1 MRLPWSRVLPAALAL
16 VPGAGLLAQAFDP
29 GRFALP
35 AFRITTSQEGLP
47 QNSIMSLD
55 RDREGRIWVGTQDGA
70 AVFNGHR
77 WRIHPMPDRSRSNFL
92 RRVSVGDDGTVWA
105 ARQDGGLA
113 RFHGG
118 LWERVPEAGEGRFN
132 DVVAAQGQV
141 WAATP
146 EAGVRHF
153 DGHAWRSLRT
163 PEGLPSDRILC
174 LRRDAEGR
182 VWAGTGAGLAKL
194 EGGRW
199 RSEPGLAGLGV
210 GCLWEDLAGT
220 SRGLFRREGGT
231 WKPIPLPAALAAS
244 RITALARTR
253 TRAGREVLWVGTDT
267 AGLGILEE
275 GRWRV
280 VGPAEGLPSGFVWS
294 LLPVEGADGTRALLV
309 GTDAGLATLEFG
321 LWRSFGRASGLVDPS
336 VYGLCVTE
344 GPGLPR
350 TLWLGTRSLGVAE
363 FQDGRWRFHGPKEG
377 LPFQGV
383 MALLE
388 WPEAPDR
395 HVLLAGV
402 QGRGLWRYDGR
413 RWSAFPVPPRL
424 ASSGVRVLRRDRD
437 GQGRPR
443 LWAVSGDSGLW
454 KLEGGTWSRFGIEQG
469 LPTEHLHA
477 LAWTGGGAVT
487 WIGTENGGLVR
498 MRAGRAETFDTRA
511 GLPNNT
517 VMSLLAVTVQDR
529 EWLLAGTEGAGLV
542 VLDPAAE
549 HPSWQVLGDAEE
561 GGLPN
566 NTVYQLQ
573 QDAQGRVYAFTNR
586 GVARLTPRPEA
597 PGLAFAVETFG
608 SEAGLPSLEFN
619 GGASMKDAEGRVWGG
634 SVGGAVVFDP
644 REEVAPPPLSRIA
657 LETFTVNGR
666 PRDLPPVAS
675 LGFRERSLAFTFALP
690 ALPQGAALR
699 FRTQLEGLEEKP
711 GPWSLEPHREY
722 PGLHAGR
729 YALRV
734 EAVDGY
740 GRAVAPARWSF
751 EVRPAPWRTPW
762 AYATYALV
770 LGGGAWLVV
779 RARLRRLERLN
790 AELEAKVR
798 ERTREVEAQRNQ
810 IAALMQSGSRAQRDL
825 GAWAQEMAMDL
836 CQSLRAQHIGLVTV
850 AGDSVRPLG
859 DSSFALPSLEQLQ
872 QSLFLD
878 PQRDRRQERR
888 NVASERRLEQV
899 VPVRGTAGEILGGL
913 VVRGHVGWGEAERK
927 LVGSFAS
934 QLGAMLELQQARKA
948 LHQARDLQAKT
959 LEAML
964 AKGVEPLQLCPTC
977 GRCYGAEARICP
989 QDGAELGAPRLIP
1002 RRIQDRYE
1010 LRRALGEG
1018 GMGLVFEARDLRLD
1032 REVAL
1037 KLIKPE
1043 LYNIPE
1049 IRGRFQQE
1057 ALALARI
1064 HHPGVIAI
1072 YDSGELEDGS
1082 AYLVMELLQGQN
1094 LGELL
1099 RRYGA
1104 GTPRQVARL
1113 LRQGAAALGAAHRAG
1128 LLHRDI
1134 KPENFFLIPGEEG
1147 FQTKLLDFGLAKPF
1161 GAEDGL
1167 TRTGMVVGTPN
1178 YMSPDQL
1185 KGLSLDARSDLYAF
1199 ATVAFEALTGHRLV
1213 QPTALADV
1221 FVAISKGEFPPPS
1234 RFVPG
1239 LPDLVDMAFK
1249 VALATDRENRPLDVE
1264 AWVSAFSDTLAR
1276 MEGERAGWPDLLTGR
1291 DGVRRATDPTSLGAS
1306 RPGDHEGL
1314 PTLGTSGTIV
1324 NREDGGGAAPVGA
1337 PPDLPD

>member
-1 MRLPWSRVLPAALAL
+1 MRSPWSRALPAALAL
-16 VPGAGLLAQAFDP
+16 LPGSGPAAPVFDP
-29 GRFALP
+29 ARTARPF
-35 AFRITTSQEGLP
+35 FRVTTSQEGLP
-47 QNSIMSLD
+47 QNSVMSLD
-55 RDREGRIWVGTQDGA
+55 RDRQGRIWVATQDGA
-70 AVFNGHR
+70 AAFNGHR
-77 WRIHPMPDRSRSNFL
+77 WRIHAMPDRSRSNFL

-113 RFHGG
+113 RFKGG
-118 LWERVPEAGEGRFN
+118 AWERVPEAGEGRFN
-132 DVVAAQGQV
+132 DVVAARGEV

-146 EAGVRHF
+146 EAGIRHF

-163 PEGLPSDRILC
+163 PEGLPSDRVLC
-174 LRRDAEGR
+174 LLRDAEGR
-182 VWAGTGAGLAKL
+182 LWAGTGAGLARFRD
-194 EGGRW
+194 GRW
-199 RSEPGLAGLGV
+199 QPEAGLAGLGV
-210 GCLWEDLAGT
+210 GCLAGDLAGT
-220 SRGLFRREGGT
+220 TKGLFRREGDT
-231 WKPIPLPAALAAS
+231 WRAVALPPVLAAS

-253 TRAGREVLWVGTDT
+253 TREGREVLWVGTDT
-267 AGLGILEE
+267 AGLGCLED
-275 GRWRV
+275 GRWRIL
-280 VGPAEGLPSGFVWS
+280 GPGEGLPSGLVWS
-294 LLPVEGADGTRALLV
+294 LLPVEGADGTRALMV

-321 LWRSFGRASGLVDPS
+321 LWRSFGRASGLLDPS
-336 VYGLCVTE
+336 VYGLCVTG

-363 FQDGRWRFHGPKEG
+363 LREGGWRFHGPREG
-377 LPFQGV
+377 LPTPSV

-388 WPEAPDR
+388 WPEAPGR
-395 HVLLAGV
+395 NVLLAGV
-402 QGRGLWRYDGR
+402 QGRGVWRFDGS
-413 RWSAFPVPPRL
+413 RWSAFPVPDRL
-424 ASSGVRVLRRDRD
+424 ASSGVRVLRRDLD
-437 GQGRPR
+437 PLGRPR

-454 KLEGGTWSRFGIEQG
+454 RLEGGAWSHLGLAEG
-469 LPTEHLHA
+469 LPTEHLHTI
-477 LAWTGGGAVT
+477 AWTAAGTVT
-487 WIGTENGGLVR
+487 WIGTENGGLIR
-498 MRAGRAETFDTRA
+498 WRDGRAETFDTRR

-517 VMSLLAVTVQDR
+517 VMSLLPVMVAGR
-529 EWLLAGTEGAGLV
+529 EWLLAGTEGGGLV
-542 VLDPAAE
+542 VLDPAAAQ
-549 HPSWQVLGDAEE
+549 PAWRILGEAEE

-566 NTVYQLQ
+566 NTIYQLQ
-573 QDAQGRVYAFTNR
+573 QDAAGRVYAFTNR
-586 GVARLTPRPEA
+586 GVARLSPRA
-597 PGLAFAVETFG
+597 TASGLAFAVETFG
-608 SEAGLPSLEFN
+608 TEAGLPSLEFN
-619 GGASMKDAEGRVWGG
+619 GGASMRDAEGRIWGG
-634 SVGGAVVFDP
+634 SVGGAVCFDP
-644 REEVAPPPLSRIA
+644 REEVPPPPPARIA
-657 LETFTVNGR
+657 LEDFLVNGQV
-666 PRDLPPVAS
+666 RDLPPG
-675 LGFRERSLAFTFALP
+675 LGLGYRERNLAFTFALSS
-690 ALPQGAALR
+690 LPQGAPLR

-711 GPWSLEPHREY
+711 GPWSPEPRREY
-722 PGLHAGR
+722 PGLAAGS

-740 GRAVAPARWSF
+740 GRTVAPARWSF
-751 EVRPAPWRTPW
+751 EVLPAPWRTPW
-762 AYATYALV
+762 AYVVYALV
-770 LGGGAWLVV
+770 LGGGAWFVV
-779 RARLRRLERLN
+779 RARLRTLERRN

-798 ERTREVEAQRNQ
+798 ERTKEVEAQRNQ

-850 AGDSVRPLG
+850 SGDQVRPLG
-859 DSSFALPSLEQLQ
+859 DSSFALPSLDQLQ
-872 QSLFLD
+872 RSLFLD
-878 PQRDRRQERR
+878 PQRERRQERR
-888 NVASERRLEQV
+888 NVPSERRLEQV

-934 QLGAMLELQQARKA
+934 QLGSMLELQQARKA

-959 LEAML
+959 REAML

-977 GRCYGAEARICP
+977 GRCFGAEEKVCS

-1010 LRRALGEG
+1010 LRRVLGEG
-1018 GMGLVFEARDLRLD
+1018 GMGLVFEAQDLRLN

-1072 YDSGELEDGS
+1072 HDSGELEDGS
-1082 AYLVMELLQGQN
+1082 AFLVMELLQGQN

-1099 RRYGA
+1099 RRYGP

-1161 GAEDGL
+1161 GAEEGL

-1185 KGLSLDARSDLYAF
+1185 KGLTLDARSDLYAF
-1199 ATVAFEALTGHRLV
+1199 AAVAFEALTGHRLV

-1221 FVAISKGEFPPPS
+1221 FVAITQGDFPPPS
-1234 RFVPG
+1234 KFLPG

-1264 AWVSAFSDTLAR
+1264 AWVTAFSDTLTR
-1276 MEGERAGWPDLLTGR
+1276 LEGGRDGWPDLLTGR
-1291 DGVRRATDPTSLGAS
+1291 DGGRRATDSTSLGEA
-1306 RPGDHEGL
+1306 RPSLQGAL
-1314 PTLGTSGTIV
+1314 PTSGADLPQP
-1324 NREDGGGAAPVGA
+1324 RGGGPASDGG

>member
-1 MRLPWSRVLPAALAL
+1 MRPPRSRALPVLPVLLA
-16 VPGAGLLAQAFDP
+16 GAGLGAQDFDP
-29 GRFALP
+29 SKAALP

-47 QNSIMSLD
+47 QNSVMSLD
-55 RDREGRIWVGTQDGA
+55 RDREGRIWVATQDGA
-70 AVFNGHR
+70 AVFNGHH
-77 WRIHPMPDRSRSNFL
+77 WRIHAMPDRSRSNFL
-92 RRVSVGDDGTVWA
+92 RKVAVGEDGAVWA

-113 RFHGG
+113 VHRGQG
-118 LWERVPEAGEGRFN
+118 WERVPEAGEGRMN
-132 DVVAAQGQV
+132 DVVAARGQV

-146 EAGVRHF
+146 DQGLRHH
-153 DGHAWRSLRT
+153 DGRTWRSVGLSD
-163 PEGLPSDRILC
+163 GLPSERILC
-174 LRRDAEGR
+174 LRRDGEGR
-182 VWAGTGAGLAKL
+182 VWAGTAKGLAVL
-194 EGGRW
+194 EQGRW
-199 RSEPGLAGLGV
+199 RSEPGLAGLAV
-210 GCLWEDLAGT
+210 DCLWGDLAGT
-220 SRGLFRREGGT
+220 AKGLYRRGPEGWGAVALPPTLSGSRVTAAVITRRSDGGE
-231 WKPIPLPAALAAS
+231 A
-244 RITALARTR
+244 
-253 TRAGREVLWVGTDT
+253 LWVGTDT
-267 AGLGILEE
+267 AGLGVLEA
-275 GRWRV
+275 GRWRIL
-280 VGPAEGLPSGFVWS
+280 GPAEGLPSAFVWS

-363 FQDGRWRFHGPKEG
+363 FREGGWRFHGTQEG
-377 LPFQGV
+377 LSTPGV
-383 MALLE
+383 MALVE
-388 WPEAPDR
+388 WPEAPGR

-402 QGRGLWRYDGR
+402 QGSGLWRYDGR
-413 RWSAFPVPPRL
+413 RWSPFPVPPRL
-424 ASSGVRVLRRDRD
+424 RQSGVRVLRRDADRE
-437 GQGRPR
+437 GRPR
-443 LWAVSGDSGLW
+443 LWAVSGEAGVW
-454 KLEGGTWSRFGIEQG
+454 RLEGGAWTHLGREEG

-477 LAWTGGGAVT
+477 IAWSGGGDVT

-498 MRAGRAETFDTRA
+498 VRKGRAETFDTRA

-517 VMSLLAVTVQDR
+517 VLSLLALTVRGR

-549 HPSWQVLGDAEE
+549 VPRWQVLGDAEE

-573 QDAQGRVYAFTNR
+573 QDGQGRVYAFTNR
-586 GVARLTPRPEA
+586 GVARLTPRAAGE
-597 PGLAFAVETFG
+597 GLAFAVETFG
-608 SEAGLPSLEFN
+608 TEAGLPSLEFN
-619 GGASMKDAEGRVWGG
+619 GGASTVDAEGRIWGG

-644 REEVAPPPLSRIA
+644 REEVDPPPPARIA
-657 LETFTVNGR
+657 LEAFTVNGV
-666 PRDLPPVAS
+666 PRILAPGTR
-675 LGFRERSLAFTFALP
+675 LGFRERDLAFAFALP

-699 FRTQLEGLEEKP
+699 FRTQLEGLEERA
-711 GPWSLEPHREY
+711 GSWSFEPHREY
-722 PGLHAGR
+722 PGLHAGT

-734 EAVDGY
+734 EAVDPY
-740 GRAVAPARWSF
+740 GRAVAPVRWSF
-751 EVRPAPWRTPW
+751 EVQPAPWRTPW
-762 AYATYALV
+762 AYAVYVLV
-770 LGGGAWLVV
+770 LGGGAWLAV
-779 RARLRRLERLN
+779 RARLRALERRNL
-790 AELEAKVR
+790 ELEEKVR
-798 ERTREVEAQRNQ
+798 DRTKEVEAQRNQ
-810 IAALMQSGSRAQRDL
+810 IASLMESGSRAQRDL

-850 AGDSVRPLG
+850 AGDQVRPLG
-859 DSSFALPSLEQLQ
+859 DSSFSLPSLEQLQ
-872 QSLFLD
+872 RALFLD
-878 PQRDRRQERR
+878 PQRERRQERR
-888 NVASERRLEQV
+888 NVVTERRLEQV

-913 VVRGHVGWGEAERK
+913 VVRGHVGWGEAERR

-934 QLGAMLELQQARKA
+934 QLGSMLELQQARKA

-959 LEAML
+959 REAML

-977 GRCYGAEARICP
+977 GRCFGADEETCP
-989 QDGAELGAPRLIP
+989 HDGAELGAPRLIP

-1010 LRRALGEG
+1010 LRRVLGEG
-1018 GMGLVFEARDLRLD
+1018 GMGLVFEAQDLRLN

-1064 HHPGVIAI
+1064 QHPGVIAI

-1082 AYLVMELLQGQN
+1082 AYLVMELLKGQN
-1094 LGELL
+1094 LGDLL

-1113 LRQGAAALGAAHRAG
+1113 MRQGAAALGAAHRAG

-1134 KPENFFLIPGEEG
+1134 KPENFFLIAGEDG

-1185 KGLSLDARSDLYAF
+1185 RGLTLDARSDLYAF
-1199 ATVAFEALTGHRLV
+1199 AAVSFEALTGHRLV

-1221 FVAISKGEFPPPS
+1221 FVAITQGDFPPPS
-1234 RFVPG
+1234 RHVPG
-1239 LPDLVDMAFK
+1239 LPELVDMAFK
-1249 VALATDRENRPLDVE
+1249 VALATDREHRPTDVE
-1264 AWVSAFSDTLAR
+1264 AWVTAFSDALAR
-1276 MEGERAGWPDLLTGR
+1276 FDGDRAGWPDLLTGKE
-1291 DGVRRATDPTSLGAS
+1291 GGRRATDATSVGTALPRPGEAMPTS
-1306 RPGDHEGL
+1306 
-1314 PTLGTSGTIV
+1314 
-1324 NREDGGGAAPVGA
+1324 GAAVQ
-1337 PPDLPD
+1337 PPGPPSDPET